1 MKILRLFMLLFS
13 INIFFSC
20 SALEE
25 ALNQNFREVRYFA
38 TSIRDIERN
47 KITFANG
54 TVWKTDRLF
63 IGVNMSEVFVML
75 DEVRNRGYMYYRETR
90 IGLTQLTGDFFQYEE
105 GSTNFIKSFQNEG
118 AVLELADG
126 SLWIVP
132 VSQREMINSWL
143 LNTEI
148 IINKNNKLIINP
160 EKLEFISTV
169 RLDTTI
175 EN

>member
-1 MKILRLFMLLFS
+1 MKVIRLL
-13 INIFFSC
+13 IFLVSVNLVLSC

-25 ALNQNFREVRYFA
+25 AMNQNFREVRYFI
-38 TSIRDIERN
+38 TSIRDIERY

-75 DEVRNRGYMYYRETR
+75 DEVRNRGWMYYRETK
-90 IGLTQLTGDFFQYEE
+90 IGLTQLVGDFFQYEE

-126 SLWIVP
+126 SLWIIP
-132 VSQREMINSWL
+132 VSRREMAKNWL
-143 LNTEI
+143 LNTEVVI
-148 IINKNNKLIINP
+148 SKDNKFIINP

-175 EN
+175 DG